1 MKSLKLSLIFVL
13 ILLSSSLSNAQKIVE
28 TGFFKNNPELGGDV
42 VINSSTQEVLGGRSY
57 TTFEIEAPSAGN
69 YYLNA
74 WLMPAKLANGNY
86 SRYDVLVN
94 GVRIS
99 GKIAPDSDGWQSI
112 GLSTGKVTLKQ
123 GKNTVSVVANA
134 PEIAQVEHIRLSPQ
148 IAKAAISSLK
158 YDNFYQEAKA
168 NSLKTANEAPASLRA
183 ASTEGGTT
191 GATGTITQGTQLSNP
206 LGNYY
211 HRMNVDYRYT
221 YYTSYSFSAGQQI
234 FIATNGVNSFAHDLY
249 VFSTSSPETYS
260 WSARSNSN
268 SLASLNITI
277 PVAGTYYILIAAA
290 NNFTTGLCNVNINGQ
305 YYYNNVA
312 ISRVE
317 YRHTQDNQRVY
328 NTFTAYKTTDTR
340 IWITEG
346 TSSPGKI
353 SAWND
358 DYGSHGGDFSW
369 GTHSRIKKQ
378 YPRAVHGVL
387 VSTYSSSSP
396 TGICD
401 LYAGCQNSTIY
412 PYFENSKADDLIQSA
427 PASTVYNCVSWAG
440 GIHDEWEWP
449 LSPYSE
455 YYVSGNDLASF
466 DLFFTS
472 ARYDGCV
479 LYSRNGATS
488 SNGVVALWG
497 INNNGPIAYTH
508 ASIRKVSDNHP
519 HGYDWESKPGSLMRT
534 FHPRDALNGSGYGT
548 IQHYYRRV
556 GTVAYYTLAEA
567 IAAGWVVVR
576 TVTYG
581 TLVRN
586 VIAAEKANMST
597 AEKNTFTTKY
607 NAWKAT
613 WAESPYSDPAKFK
626 NSQYN
631 DLINFCNTVAGANY
645 LVFEKVEEDAL
656 STLLVDE
663 LTLYSP
669 SNHSILSGV
678 KDDNAAL
685 RSSSSGNVDIVTF
698 PKSTCVEYISR
709 MLSWG
714 GGAFSYAPQSTE
726 ETTGIEV
733 RYSNT
738 DEFHVTVNG
747 KNISVDFTNAKSA
760 KVSLSIVDLNGREIA
775 SILNNQQVASGH
787 KQYSV
792 NLPQSGVYLVKY
804 VLDNNLNVKKV
815 IVK

>member
-1 MKSLKLSLIFVL
+1 MKNLRLSLVL
-13 ILLSSSLSNAQKIVE
+13 GLLFLSCSLADAQKIVE
-28 TGFFKNNPELGGDV
+28 TSFFKNNPELGGDV

-57 TTFEIEAPSAGN
+57 TTFEVDAPSAGS

-74 WLMPAKLANGNY
+74 WLMPVQLADGNY

-99 GKIAPDSDGWQSI
+99 GKIAPASDGWQSI
-112 GLSTGKVTLKQ
+112 GLSTGKVTLKK

-134 PEIAQVEHIRLSPQ
+134 PEIAQIEHIRLSPQ
-148 IAKAAISSLK
+148 KAKVAISSLK

-168 NSLKTANEAPASLRA
+168 NSLNVANEAPVALRA
-183 ASTEGGTT
+183 APMEGGTT
-191 GATGTITQGTQLSNP
+191 GATGTIAQGTQRSNP
-206 LGNYY
+206 HGNYY

-221 YYTSYSFSAGQQI
+221 YYTTFSFSANQQV
-234 FIATNGVNSFAHDLY
+234 FIATNGVNSFAHDVYL
-249 VFSTSSPETYS
+249 FSTSSPETYS
-260 WSARSNSN
+260 WSARSNS
-268 SLASLNITI
+268 SCLASLNVTI
-277 PVAGTYYILIAAA
+277 PVAGTYYVVVAAA
-290 NNFTTGLCNVNINGQ
+290 NNFTTGLCNVNLNGQ
-305 YYYNNVA
+305 YYYSNVV
-312 ISRVE
+312 ISRAE
-317 YRHTQDNQRVY
+317 YRYTQDDQRTY
-328 NTFTAYKTTDTR
+328 NTFTAYKTADTR

-387 VSTYSSSSP
+387 VSTYSSSNP

-401 LYAGCQNSTIY
+401 LYAGCQNSTAY
-412 PYFENSKADDLIQSA
+412 AWFEYYKADDAIQSA
-427 PASTVYNCVSWAG
+427 PASVVYNCISWSG
-440 GIHDEWEWP
+440 GITDYWEWP

-466 DLFFTS
+466 DLFYTS
-472 ARYDGCV
+472 LRYNGCS
-479 LYSRNGATS
+479 LYSRTGATS
-488 SNGVVALWG
+488 SNGVLALWG
-497 INNNGPIAYTH
+497 INNGSSIEYTH
-508 ASIRKVSDNHP
+508 ASVTKGAGGGP
-519 HGYDWESKPGSLMRT
+519 HGYDWESKPGSLMRS
-534 FHPRDALNGSGYGT
+534 FHPKNALRGNNAYGE
-548 IQHYYRRV
+548 IQHYYKLV
-556 GTVAYYTLAEA
+556 GTGYTFVEA
-567 IAAGWVVVR
+567 IADGLAVLR

-581 TLVRN
+581 TFIKN
-586 VIAAEKANMST
+586 IFAAEKANMST

-613 WAESPYSDPAKFK
+613 WSDSPFSDPAKFK
-626 NSQYN
+626 NSQYD
-631 DLINFCNTVAGANY
+631 DLIDFCNSIAGANY
-645 LVFEKVEEDAL
+645 LAFEKVEEDAL
-656 STLLVDE
+656 ATLLVDE

-669 SNHSILSGV
+669 SNLSILSGV
-678 KDDNAAL
+678 KDDNTVL
-685 RSSSSGNVDIVTF
+685 RSSSSSTVDIVT
-698 PKSTCVEYISR
+698 PPQSTCVEYISR
-709 MLSWG
+709 KLSWG
-714 GGAFSYAPQSTE
+714 GGASYAPQSPG

-738 DEFHVTVNG
+738 DEFHINVNG

-792 NLPQSGVYLVKY
+792 SLPQGGVYLVKY